1 MAFSFSNKFV
11 VVFSIL
17 PLSFFSRKKMITFY
31 SPSAHEHQMKTLLQT
46 HIKATHSGKSLFILP
61 LPSFLVHS

>member
-1 MAFSFSNKFV
+1 
-11 VVFSIL
+11 
-17 PLSFFSRKKMITFY
+17 MITFY